1 MGSDNL
7 YQKGEG
13 YLKKFCL
20 EIAERCVGSDGNRKA
35 TRFFEKEIASLGWET
50 ERQKFGAIDWKD
62 GGASLKCGDLSFE
75 VFVSPYSLGC
85 DLEAHL
91 VSASNVEDLEKLEMD
106 NKILLLHG
114 EIAQE
119 QLMPKNFEFYNP
131 AEHKRIIS
139 LLEKGRPEA
148 IVCAPVRNVSSAG
161 GEYPFPIIEDGD
173 FDIPSVFMTEEEGH
187 RLMQC
192 LGEKVILKS
201 NSKRI
206 PAHGYNIVARKGK
219 AKGKRLVFTAHID
232 AKKGSPG
239 AIDNATG
246 VITLLILAGF
256 LKDYYEERS
265 IEIVALNGED
275 YYAASGQKLYIK
287 ENKSSFSDILLNITI
302 DGAGYKEGK
311 TIFSFFDLPAD
322 IRNKV
327 TEVMDLFEDIEE
339 GPQYPQGDHS
349 IFLQNGCPAI
359 AVSSKWLIDN
369 LYEQEIT
376 HTSQDNIDIVEI
388 GKVIEIARALNLLS
402 RKLQTI

>member
-1 MGSDNL
+1 MGSENL
-7 YQKGEG
+7 YQIGKD
-13 YLKKFCL
+13 YLKKFCI
-20 EIAERCVGSDGNRKA
+20 EISERCVGSAGNRKA
-35 TRFFEKEIASLGWET
+35 TRFFEEEIASLGWNT
-50 ERQKFGAIDWKD
+50 KCQKFDAIDWRD
-62 GGASLKCGDLSFE
+62 GGAILKCDNLNFE
-75 VFVSPYSLGC
+75 VFASPYSLGC
-85 DLEAHL
+85 DLEAYL
-91 VSASNVEDLEKLEMD
+91 VSASNVDELEKLNMD
-106 NKILLLHG
+106 NKIVLLHG
-114 EIAQE
+114 KIAQE

-139 LLEKGRPEA
+139 LLEKGQPKA

-187 RLMQC
+187 RLMQS
-192 LGEKVILKS
+192 LGKKFALKS
-201 NSKRI
+201 KSKRI
-206 PAHGYNIVARKGK
+206 SAQGYNIVARKGSSS
-219 AKGKRLVFTAHID
+219 AERLVFTAHID

-246 VITLLILAGF
+246 VITLLILARL
-256 LKDYYEERS
+256 LKDYHGERP

-275 YYAASGQKLYIK
+275 YYAASGQKLYIR
-287 ENKSSFSDILLNITI
+287 ENKDEIGDFLLNITI
-302 DGAGYKEGK
+302 DGAGYKEGN
-311 TIFSFFDLPAD
+311 TIFSLFDLPPK

-327 TEVMDLFEDIEE
+327 KEVMDIFENIEE

-369 LYEQEIT
+369 LYEQKIT
-376 HTSQDNIDIVEI
+376 HTSQDNINIVEI

-402 RKLQTI
+402 RKL